1 MLTYRKGSRVER
13 EVLDYFVRQGFCAI
27 RAAGS
32 GVSSESPD
40 IMAFRRGKQF
50 VLEVKAHEG
59 MNLSVKKEQIKLLR
73 RWEEVAQMTAYV
85 VWKRKN
91 REPLFIPIGAM
102 KENEGSFTIGLEKA
116 ESMGFKKEDLAFA

>member
-1 MLTYRKGSRVER
+1 MQTYRKGSRVER

-40 IMAFRRGKQF
+40 IMAFKRGRQYVF
-50 VLEVKAHEG
+50 EVKAHEG
-59 MNLSVKKEQIKLLR
+59 MNLSVKKEQIILLKQ
-73 RWEEVAQMTAYV
+73 WEEVAQMTAYV
-85 VWKRKN
+85 VWKRRN
-91 REPLFIPIGAM
+91 CQPLFIPLGAM
-102 KENEGSFTIGLEKA
+102 KQCEASFTISLEKA